1 MSIAVLVVL
10 AFLCETVDSALGMGY
25 GTTLTPILLLLG
37 YPPLLIVPTILFSE
51 FISGLL
57 AGLFHHS
64 CGNISLRRK
73 SRDWRVIGVLGATGA
88 IGAVVAVFVAVNISK
103 VVLKGYI
110 GAMVLA
116 MGLLVLLLRRKT
128 FAFSWRRIFGLGL
141 LSAFNKGMSG
151 GGYGPL
157 VVSGQILSG
166 NTATSSIGVTS
177 MAESI
182 ICAVGFSLYLG
193 LNRGFA
199 WFPEN
204 WTFALPI
211 VAGAAV
217 AAPVAAWTTKVV
229 SRRVDLRL
237 IVGVLTSVLG
247 AWTLWNTFGHS
258 I

>member
-1 MSIAVLVVL
+1 MATPALVLL
-10 AFLCETVDSALGMGY
+10 AFFCETIDSALGMGY

-37 YPPLLIVPTILFSE
+37 YPPLLIVPTILCSE

-57 AGLFHHS
+57 AGLFHHNF
-64 CGNISLRRK
+64 GNISLRKK
-73 SRDWRVIGVLGATGA
+73 SRDWRAIGVLGATGA
-88 IGAVVAVFVAVNISK
+88 VGAVVAVFVAVNIPK

-128 FAFSWRRIFGLGL
+128 FAFSWRRMFGLGL

-166 NTATSSIGVTS
+166 NSATSSIGVTS

-193 LNRGFA
+193 LNGGFS

-204 WTFALPI
+204 WTFSLPI
-211 VAGAAV
+211 VLGAAV
-217 AAPVAAWTTKVV
+217 AAPVAAWTTRAV
-229 SRRVDLRL
+229 SRKVDLRL
-237 IVGVLTSVLG
+237 LVGALTCILG
-247 AWTLWNTFGHS
+247 AWTLWNTFA
-258 I
+258 

>member
-1 MSIAVLVVL
+1 MTAVLVVL
-10 AFLCETVDSALGMGY
+10 AFLCETIDSALGMGY

-51 FISGLL
+51 FLSGLL
-57 AGLFHHS
+57 AGLFHHNF
-64 CGNISLRRK
+64 GNISLRRH
-73 SRDWRVIGVLGATGA
+73 SRDWRLIGVLGGTGA
-88 IGAVVAVFVAVNISK
+88 IGAAVAVCVAVNIPK

-110 GAMVLA
+110 GAMVLL
-116 MGLLVLLLRRKT
+116 MGILVLLLRRKT

-166 NTATSSIGVTS
+166 NSATSSIGVTS
-177 MAESI
+177 MAESL

-193 LNRGFA
+193 LNNGFA

-204 WTFALPI
+204 WTFSLPI
-211 VAGAAV
+211 VAGAAL
-217 AAPVAAWTTKVV
+217 AAPVAAWTTKAV
-229 SRRVDLRL
+229 SRKLDLRL
-237 IVGVLTSVLG
+237 VVGLLTCILG
-247 AWTLWNTFGHS
+247 AWTLWNTFGNS